1 MGWWTR
7 WRRRAALDR
16 DLDRELRDHVERRVS
31 ALVDAGVPE
40 REARRRAALEIGGVE
55 QTKEAVRDVRGTRW
69 AHDLAQDV
77 RYGARSLLGRPG
89 LLIAATLSL
98 GLGLGANTAIFSLVD
113 AVLLRAL
120 PVRDPAALVMVNRT
134 WTNPIW
140 EQVETRAAPFFDGTA
155 AWSDDRFDLSRGGEA
170 DPVDGLFVTGAFF
183 ETLGV
188 EPALGRLLTRLDDHR
203 GGGPDGPTAVI
214 GHQFWQRRYGGDPKV
229 IGQTIVVDR
238 VPVRIVGVT
247 PASFLG
253 PSVGQTFDVAVP
265 VGLADRLR
273 PGGPQSL
280 LDGRSHWWLRA
291 IFRLRPGQT
300 IEAAASMLHSVQP
313 AVRAATI
320 PGHWTP
326 DRQARYLTD
335 PIRLEPAS
343 TGRSKVRT
351 EYGQPLLVLSAIVGV
366 VLLIACANVANLLLA
381 RGEARRHELSAR
393 LALGASQGRLVR
405 QLLTESLLL
414 VIPGTAFALVLAIW
428 GARVLVTQLGTS
440 DATVTLALPVDWRL
454 FGFLAA
460 LGLATGI
467 GFGLVPA
474 WRAQRVRPTDAL
486 GHAALGRVTRRGA
499 VSGPLVIGQ
508 VALSLVL
515 VVAAG
520 LFGRTFA
527 TLASRDLGF
536 EPHRLLQASLDL
548 GQIPAAGRAD
558 VLARVDDAVAGV
570 AGVEAA
576 AVSTVEP
583 LAGIAW
589 NGAADVPGIPP
600 PSGDDRLSYL
610 NAVTPGWFA
619 TYRTP
624 LLAGRDFTP
633 EDRRGTPV
641 AIVNA
646 AFVRRFFGPR
656 PALGQ
661 TVRVG
666 TGTNGHDT
674 MTIVGI
680 AADAAYDDIRGE
692 RPPTLYQPMA
702 QFEEPFPEA
711 VATVR
716 IGPDA
721 GPGLQAA
728 LTRAISGVDP
738 TITLTYRSV
747 EARLHDR
754 LRETRIIA
762 LLSGFFGALALGLAA
777 IGLYG
782 VTSYGVTERR
792 REIGIRLTL
801 GATRAAAERLVLG
814 RVARLVSAGVVLGLF
829 ASLLAGPAI
838 RSQLY
843 ELEPRDPLTLA
854 VAAITLVTVGL
865 LAGWLP
871 ARRAA
876 HIDPARVLREG

>member
-1 MGWWTR
+1 MWLSR
-7 WRRRAALDR
+7 WLRRHALDQ
-16 DLDRELRDHVERRVS
+16 DLDRELRDHVERRVR
-31 ALVDAGVPE
+31 ALVDTGVSQPE
-40 REARRRAALEIGGVE
+40 AHRLAMLEIGGVE
-55 QTKEAVRDVRGTRW
+55 QVKEAVRDVRGTRW
-69 AHDLAQDV
+69 AHDLAHDV
-77 RYGARSLLGRPG
+77 RYGARSLLKRPG
-89 LLIAATLSL
+89 LVAAATLSL
-98 GLGLGANTAIFSLVD
+98 GLGLGANTAIFALVD
-113 AVLLRAL
+113 AVLLRSL
-120 PVRDPAALVMVNRT
+120 PVRDPELLVMVNRT

-140 EQVETRAAPFFDGTA
+140 EQVETRAAPFFDGVA
-155 AWSDDRFDLSRGGEA
+155 AWSDDRFDLSRGGET
-170 DPVDGLFVTGAFF
+170 DPVDGLFVSGTFF

-188 EPALGRLLTRLDDHR
+188 EPALGRLLTRADDRR
-203 GGGPDGPTAVI
+203 GGGADGPTAVI
-214 GHQFWQRRYGGDPKV
+214 SYQFWQRRFGADPTA
-229 IGQTIVVDR
+229 IGRTLVVDR

-247 PASFLG
+247 RAGFLG
-253 PSVGQTFDVAVP
+253 PNVGQTFDVAVP
-265 VGLADRLR
+265 VGLGDRLR

-291 IFRLRPGQT
+291 VFRLRPEQT
-300 IEAAASMLHSVQP
+300 IDVAAAMLRSVQP
-313 AVRAATI
+313 GVRAATI

-335 PIRLEPAS
+335 PIVLEPAS
-343 TGRSKVRT
+343 AGRSKVRA
-351 EYGQPLLVLSAIVGV
+351 EYGRPLLVLTAIVGV
-366 VLLIACANVANLLLA
+366 VLLIACGNVANLLLA
-381 RGEARRHELSAR
+381 RAEARRHELSAR
-393 LALGASQGRLVR
+393 LALGASPGRLVR
-405 QLLTESLLL
+405 QQLTESLLL
-414 VIPGTAFALVLAIW
+414 VIPGTALALALAIW

-440 DATVTLALPVDWRL
+440 DASVTLALPVDWRL
-454 FGFLAA
+454 LGFLVI
-460 LGLATGI
+460 LGLTTGI

-474 WRAQRVRPTDAL
+474 WRAMRVQPTDVLA
-486 GHAALGRVTRRGA
+486 HAARGRVTRRGT
-499 VSGPLVIGQ
+499 VSGPLVVGQ

-536 EPHRLLQASLDL
+536 EPHRLVQASLEM
-548 GQIPAAGRAD
+548 GQIPAARRAE
-558 VLARVDDAVAGV
+558 VMAHVRDAVASV
-570 AGVEAA
+570 AGVQAA

-589 NGAADVPGIPP
+589 NGSADALGIPP
-600 PSGDDRLSYL
+600 PPGEDRLSYL

-624 LLAGRDFTP
+624 LLAGRDFTVD
-633 EDRRGTPV
+633 DRPGAPV
-641 AIVNA
+641 AIVNS

-661 TVRVG
+661 QVRIAGG
-666 TGTNGHDT
+666 TKGHDT

-680 AADAAYDDIRGE
+680 AADAAYDDIRAE

-702 QFEEPFPEA
+702 QFEEPFPNA

-716 IGPDA
+716 VGRD
-721 GPGLQAA
+721 GGTGLQAS
-728 LTRAISGVDP
+728 LTRAIGGVDP
-738 TITLTYRSV
+738 TITVTYRSV

-754 LRETRIIA
+754 LRETRIVA

-782 VTSYGVTERR
+782 VTSYGVNERR

-801 GATRAAAERLVLG
+801 GASRGVAERLVLA
-814 RVARLVSAGVVLGLF
+814 RVTRLVVAGIALGLV

-838 RSQLY
+838 RTQLY
-843 ELEPRDPLTLA
+843 ALEPRDPQTLI
-854 VAAITLVTVGL
+854 VATGTLLIVGL

-876 HIDPARVLREG
+876 RIDPAEVLREG